1 MPCAA
6 PPDPRAIVN
15 EPVYRSRITDLLD
28 GCGVAY
34 RLLPHDGPVYTVE
47 EAARQRDVV
56 MQELVK
62 SILLREPG
70 GRYVMACVGGDRRV
84 DHRAVRRNLG
94 EGWRRLHFADAA
106 EILAVTGCPQGAVA
120 PIGLPDDVPV
130 LFDQDIAAC
139 RKVNI
144 SSGDLT
150 FGLELATADLVRLAR
165 ARFAPIAE
173 RRPAPPGS
181 A

>member
-1 MPCAA
+1 M
-6 PPDPRAIVN
+6 N

-56 MQELVK
+56 MQEMVK

-84 DHRAVRRNLG
+84 DPAPCVAAWAKLARAALRGRRV
-94 EGWRRLHFADAA
+94 
-106 EILAVTGCPQGAVA
+106 LAVTGCPQGAVT
-120 PIGLPDDVPV
+120 PIGLLTTCP
-130 LFDQDIAAC
+130 C
-139 RKVNI
+139 
-144 SSGDLT
+144 SSTRHRSL
-150 FGLELATADLVRLAR
+150 
-165 ARFAPIAE
+165 
-173 RRPAPPGS
+173 PPGKHQRGD
-181 A
+181 